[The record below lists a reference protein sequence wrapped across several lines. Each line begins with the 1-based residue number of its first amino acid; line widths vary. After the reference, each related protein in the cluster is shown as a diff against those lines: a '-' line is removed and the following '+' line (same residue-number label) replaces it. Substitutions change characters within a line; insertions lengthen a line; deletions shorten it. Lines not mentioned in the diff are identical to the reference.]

1 MTAQHLT
8 WAKPQKQDGEF
19 VAALVGPTERDRY
32 FQLPKS
38 FIVLDP
44 ESKKA
49 TLSFRPGK
57 TAAFVEEYIRQCET
71 AGKNQCHASSADWF
85 KGKIF
90 PLDHIERVFNSSISI
105 KDGAVVVNV
114 DYNPDS
120 LAVFD
125 HFKHLVPHD
134 PGKLTFKG
142 SSIICFSGLAFKGK
156 SIRSIF
162 HLKQIRLPFEPPQE
176 TKKPKTFLLEDPV
189 VSVVPPQ
196 LQLPSPPKPSAGAGS
211 VVTLPDPASFGGG
224 SGGSGNES
232 FEDLIG

>member
-1 MTAQHLT
+1 MTAQHLI
-8 WAKPQKQDGEF
+8 WAKPQKRENEF

-57 TAAFVEEYIRQCET
+57 TAAFVEEYVRQCET
-71 AGKNQCHASSADWF
+71 AGKAQCHASSAEWF

-90 PLDHIERVFNSSISI
+90 PLEHIERVFNSSISV

-114 DYNPDS
+114 DYVPES

-125 HFKHLVPHD
+125 HFKHRVPHD

-142 SSIICFSGLAFKGK
+142 SSILCFNGLAFKGK

-176 TKKPKTFLLEDPV
+176 TKKPKTFLLEDPPAAESSQSSSIPSGPKH
-189 VSVVPPQ
+189 SV
-196 LQLPSPPKPSAGAGS
+196 
-211 VVTLPDPASFGGG
+211 VVTLPDPASFGGNN
-224 SGGSGNES
+224 SGNGNGTES